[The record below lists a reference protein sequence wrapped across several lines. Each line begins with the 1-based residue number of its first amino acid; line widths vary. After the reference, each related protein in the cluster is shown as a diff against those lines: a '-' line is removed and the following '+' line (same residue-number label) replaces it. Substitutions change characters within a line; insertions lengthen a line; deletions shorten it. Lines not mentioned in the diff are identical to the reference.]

1 MKFIGQY
8 IQDFIA
14 RFRSDVYLE
23 DISTGTIASGANLGL
38 DSNNKI
44 VKNTVSGGTTD
55 LTSDV
60 TGVLPIANG
69 GTNSN
74 SAANAR
80 TALGVDPA
88 GTDNSTNVTL
98 TGTPDY
104 ITISGQ
110 EITRNQIDLANDVT
124 GTLAAGNVATLN
136 QDTTGNATTATTASG
151 LAAGNQTI
159 EGNITAQTSSIPLLA
174 LKRTGTLSD
183 SDGFGTIRFTGN
195 NDADELIRYA
205 TIAGAINDVSD
216 GAEEGK
222 LTLSVASHDGETQPG
237 VTIVSGNAED
247 EVDVTIGNEAT
258 SVTTITGTLTMG
270 STAFVNNSGVIQ
282 VATQGTID
290 HDSLANFVANEH
302 IDWTGSSA
310 GTIHSTNIPTL
321 NQDTTGTATNATKQ
335 IVVTTHNFQLANT
348 TGTFFYVPFNNLN
361 ESSAGGTSNYWTRTV
376 PPYAG
381 TIKKIAVRSHTSLGT
396 SCELRISK
404 ITDTTDALTGGTH
417 VDNTSIDIS
426 SANVSVIE
434 TMNTNSFS
442 AGDAV
447 GVALKRSAGTAARV
461 VMTIAW
467 EYTT

>member
-1 MKFIGQY
+1 MKFIGKFVSLFDA
-8 IQDFIA
+8 IFKK
-14 RFRSDVYLE
+14 DVTLDGVE
-23 DISTGTIASGANLGL
+23 TGTIASGGNLGL

-44 VKNTVSGGTTD
+44 VK
-55 LTSDV
+55 
-60 TGVLPIANG
+60 
-69 GTNSN
+69 
-74 SAANAR
+74 ANAP
-80 TALGVDPA
+80 TSHDA
-88 GTDNSTNVTL
+88 VTL

-124 GTLAAGNVATLN
+124 GTLAAGNVA
-136 QDTTGNATTATTASG
+136 
-151 LAAGNQTI
+151 
-159 EGNITAQTSSIPLLA
+159 
-174 LKRTGTLSD
+174 
-183 SDGFGTIRFTGN
+183 
-195 NDADELIRYA
+195 
-205 TIAGAINDVSD
+205 
-216 GAEEGK
+216 
-222 LTLSVASHDGETQPG
+222 
-237 VTIVSGNAED
+237 
-247 EVDVTIGNEAT
+247 
-258 SVTTITGTLTMG
+258 
-270 STAFVNNSGVIQ
+270 
-282 VATQGTID
+282 
-290 HDSLANFVANEH
+290 
-302 IDWTGSSA
+302 
-310 GTIHSTNIPTL
+310 TL

-376 PPYAG
+376 PPYPG

-434 TMNTNSFS
+434 TMNTNSFA
-442 AGDAV
+442 AGDAL

-461 VMTIAW
+461 VMTIVW

>member
-1 MKFIGQY
+1 M
-8 IQDFIA
+8 A
-14 RFRSDVYLE
+14 
-23 DISTGTIASGANLGL
+23 
-38 DSNNKI
+38 
-44 VKNTVSGGTTD
+44 KNTKISKIKETEETVSGTTD

-60 TGVLPIANG
+60 TGVLPVGNG
-69 GTNSN
+69 GTGLTSISTLLNSN
-74 SAANAR
+74 
-80 TALGVDPA
+80 
-88 GTDNSTNVTL
+88 VT
-98 TGTPDY
+98 
-104 ITISGQ
+104 TISG
-110 EITRNQIDLANDVT
+110 N
-124 GTLAAGNVATLN
+124 AG
-136 QDTTGNATTATTASG
+136 TATK
-151 LAAGNQTI
+151 LATQRDL
-159 EGNITAQTSSIPLLA
+159 QVD
-174 LKRTGTLSD
+174 LSD
-183 SDGFGTIRFTGN
+183 SGAGGFDGSGNTLDIGVGSSVLGVTNGGTGLTSISTLLNSNTTKSDVGLGNVENKSSATIRG
-195 NDADELIRYA
+195 EIV
-205 TIAGAINDVSD
+205 AGD
-216 GAEEGK
+216 
-222 LTLSVASHDGETQPG
+222 
-237 VTIVSGNAED
+237 
-247 EVDVTIGNEAT
+247 
-258 SVTTITGTLTMG
+258 
-270 STAFVNNSGVIQ
+270 
-282 VATQGTID
+282 
-290 HDSLANFVANEH
+290 
-302 IDWTGSSA
+302 
-310 GTIHSTNIPTL
+310 IPTL

-434 TMNTNSFS
+434 TMNTNSFA